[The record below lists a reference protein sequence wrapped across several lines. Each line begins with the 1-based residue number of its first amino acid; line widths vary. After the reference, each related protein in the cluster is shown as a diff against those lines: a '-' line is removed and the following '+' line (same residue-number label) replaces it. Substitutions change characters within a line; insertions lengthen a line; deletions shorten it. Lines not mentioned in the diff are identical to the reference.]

1 MTLSAVI
8 NPVVTLNLLFP
19 LQRVVCP
26 QSRQAAKYRIVTHNF
41 TNDNLTN
48 GKSPS
53 HQSLVNIPPAPL
65 TAPPRHRGDH
75 GTRNPDSLLRDRF
88 SRRTCPVSPSDKKP
102 CSPSVKISTSLIPM
116 KSRRPS
122 QNLPISRL
130 PQQITPREDTQ
141 KVSHL
146 RESASRQAVII
157 FPRNGRK

>member
-65 TAPPRHRGDH
+65 TAPPRHRRDH
-75 GTRNPDSLLRDRF
+75 GTRNPDSLLRDRL
-88 SRRTCPVSPSDKKP
+88 SRRTCPVSPSAQK
-102 CSPSVKISTSLIPM
+102 TML
-116 KSRRPS
+116 S
-122 QNLPISRL
+122 Q
-130 PQQITPREDTQ
+130 RENFHILDPNE
-141 KVSHL
+141 K
-146 RESASRQAVII
+146 SASVTEPSHFSPPSTDHSEGGHTESISPQGERIKAGGNYIPPQR
-157 FPRNGRK
+157 P